1 MTMMLPATATIKSR
15 LRGKFVRLSMNR
27 HASHV
32 VEDLLKFSEEIDA
45 YNILLEIMDSP
56 EFLNVLQDPFG
67 NYVAQR
73 ALQYSKVRLYHI
85 LPQFQFICQREYYF
99 CQIIL
104 VSFQRLGL
112 QKLF

>member
-1 MTMMLPATATIKSR
+1 MMMPPASTLIISR
-15 LRGKFVRLSMNR
+15 LRGKYVQLSMNR

-73 ALQYSKVRLYHI
+73 VLEYSKV
-85 LPQFQFICQREYYF
+85 
-99 CQIIL
+99 
-104 VSFQRLGL
+104 
-112 QKLF
+112 